1 MLDRKLKVERGQ
13 SASLHP
19 RYLNRCQDLPDEDR
33 AQEADVILARFLTGQ
48 IDLLAPSHINYE
60 MSNVMWTA
68 VHRGRVTE
76 ELARESLVE
85 FLSLAIDRVGGER
98 LALEGF
104 DVGRSYGC
112 AAYDG
117 LYLAL
122 ALHLAIPFLHADDRL
137 RNILAGRFPHELHI
151 DSFV

>member
-1 MLDRKLKVERGQ
+1 MSSPAR
-13 SASLHP
+13 P
-19 RYLNRCQDLPDEDR
+19 RYVLDTSIAVKWYLPDEDHG
-33 AQEADVILARFLTGQ
+33 QEADTLLTQFLTGQ
-48 IDLLAPSHINYE
+48 VDLIAPSHINYE

-68 VHRGRVTE
+68 VRRGRVPE
-76 ELARESLVE
+76 ELARDALVE
-85 FLSLAIDRVGGER
+85 FLSLPIDRVGGER

-122 ALHLAIPFLHADDRL
+122 ASRLAIPFLHADNRL
-137 RNILAGRFPHELHI
+137 RNILASRFPNELYI
-151 DSFV
+151 EAFV